1 MLRSGNPRN
10 PLPPASSTESDDSE
24 HSHTTTQ
31 RRTTKTR
38 RPRVPK
44 ARIGPSASSASQPR
58 RNNKRPR
65 LADEDEADNDH
76 EHDNQP
82 QSNNPDDIT
91 PNLSNYRQLGLQWGQ
106 VYADE
111 RLANLG
117 VPKTNRPSAKGV
129 FEAQCLQNQYNLH
142 KTMLC
147 IALKCSRKVMD
158 EVFHQNHQYTF
169 YLSHFAVIDLH
180 SLTNPFHLPSSVPGK
195 AVSDGFAERNTTVG
209 TTWSTYNKDEQ
220 AVFTPRLFEPLCIA
234 TSEAYA
240 LTQTPLGIP
249 AAPSLDEEV
258 PNTATSSIPAQTGLT
273 PLSKDELEQYVPIFK
288 RLVNLRKVSLDLH
301 LLKNHFNLH
310 FHLLLGCWT
319 PGLPIKRALFQE
331 EYSSSP
337 RWVRMQQKTHLLE
350 CFTFEAT
357 KAPEH
362 LCQKK
367 NEPKPISE
375 AAARQS
381 RLRAD
386 LALELNNLIDLADCN
401 INKAPYLR
409 GGYTGKGDA
418 HPKIS
423 NLQEAFKKKEFRGE
437 VYLTFK
443 RADDSQVSDLMLEKG
458 PSSLTNNEVKLWL
471 EDIKSKKYTIV
482 TVDKPSKKRKKQIS
496 APPAN
501 SHVEHSPKNN
511 ASPDSLDSN
520 LDNIQDNQKENQEVL
535 NSLIPSSPLPALEV

>member
-91 PNLSNYRQLGLQWGQ
+91 PNLSNYWQLGLQWGQ

-158 EVFHQNHQYTF
+158 EVLLEGPLSREPNMYTN
-169 YLSHFAVIDLH
+169 YQTY
-180 SLTNPFHLPSSVPGK
+180 SLAATKTTMPGK

-249 AAPSLDEEV
+249 AAPSLNEEV

-288 RLVNLRKVSLDLH
+288 RLDVGLLDYLLIPHDLH
-301 LLKNHFNLH
+301 F
-310 FHLLLGCWT
+310 
-319 PGLPIKRALFQE
+319 
-331 EYSSSP
+331 
-337 RWVRMQQKTHLLE
+337 
-350 CFTFEAT
+350 
-357 KAPEH
+357 
-362 LCQKK
+362 
-367 NEPKPISE
+367 
-375 AAARQS
+375 S
-381 RLRAD
+381 RLKFP
-386 LALELNNLIDLADCN
+386 DLADCN
-401 INKAPYLR
+401 ISKAPYLR

-458 PSSLTNNEVKLWL
+458 PSSLTNNEVELWL

-501 SHVEHSPKNN
+501 SHVEHSPKND